1 MKTADVL
8 IKDYLADL
16 KSALRGAD
24 KATVQD
30 ALADAEVADGEVQD
44 SEAAVSEDAQVAAE
58 FAPADNES
66 AE

>member
-8 IKDYLADL
+8 IKDYLAEL

-30 ALADAEVADGEVQD
+30 ALADAEEHLRTALENTEADA
-44 SEAAVSEDAQVAAE
+44 EAEESTGSATPYGAA
-58 FAPADNES
+58 A
-66 AE
+66 